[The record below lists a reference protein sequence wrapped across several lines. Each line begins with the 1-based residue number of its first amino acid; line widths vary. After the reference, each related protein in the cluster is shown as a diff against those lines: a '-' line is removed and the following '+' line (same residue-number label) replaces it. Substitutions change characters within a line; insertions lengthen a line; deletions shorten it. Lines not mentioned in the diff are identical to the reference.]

1 MSEIR
6 EGAPEG
12 ATHYHTSSR
21 LYYKVVGDMVLVT
34 TTNSIIW
41 VNSIVRDAELM
52 DGHYTDVI
60 RIKTLEEVMDE
71 YLGD

>member
-12 ATHYHTSSR
+12 ATHCNTTTG
-21 LYYKVVGDMVLVT
+21 LYYKVVGNMVDV
-34 TTNSIIW
+34 W
-41 VNSIVRDAELM
+41 VKRRWTVGILREAKYMNDFYV
-52 DGHYTDVI
+52 DVV